1 MGEYFYNLNIG
12 RKRCSHYDFKKKDF
26 KLDHTKLKKKKK
38 NTSEWQKKK
47 MPNSNWEKIFTTD
60 ITEKGLIS
68 CNKWQGGG
76 KYKPRLPHGDDHK
89 LCQHPRNH

>member
-1 MGEYFYNLNIG
+1 MA
-12 RKRCSHYDFKKKDF
+12 
-26 KLDHTKLKKKKK
+26 
-38 NTSEWQKKK
+38 KK